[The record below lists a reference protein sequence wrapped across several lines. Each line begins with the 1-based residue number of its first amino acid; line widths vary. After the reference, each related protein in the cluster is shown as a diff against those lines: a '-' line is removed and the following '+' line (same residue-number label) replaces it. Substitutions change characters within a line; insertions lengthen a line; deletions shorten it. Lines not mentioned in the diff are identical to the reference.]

1 MKWYGLL
8 CILLMFACQ
17 SAVETNQEK
26 ETDFPGL
33 IKKMDAYLADIG
45 LNGTLLMAEKGAI
58 IYQRA
63 QGVQDVRTGK
73 QLEIGTSF
81 YLASVAKQMTAMT
94 LLMLDEDGT
103 LSLDDSLSDFFP
115 ELPYADSIQI
125 RHLLTHTSGIPDY
138 YTMGKFHDGMTNAEV
153 VQALLEQPQLD
164 FTPGSAYSYSN
175 SAYVLLSM
183 ITAKA
188 SGMSYREF
196 VQQRIFDPL
205 EMRQSVVFD
214 ETQPEIPNRAV
225 GFTAEGEVADYD
237 AYTTGGG
244 GIFSTVGDVLKWE
257 RALYTEKLISQDL
270 MRQAYM
276 PVSLTNGEVSYYGY
290 GWRLV
295 EGMPERVLHTGGLA
309 GFRTIL
315 LRDLETE
322 WMLIIL
328 TNNTNEN
335 LEELSGE
342 LYEMHQAAA
351 NVTE

>member
-8 CILLMFACQ
+8 CILLLFACQ

-26 ETDFPGL
+26 EHRFSGL
-33 IKKMDAYLADIG
+33 ITKMDTYLADIG
-45 LNGTLLMAEKGAI
+45 FNGTLLMAEKGAV
-58 IYQRA
+58 IYQTAR
-63 QGVQDVRTGK
+63 GVQDVSTGE
-73 QLEIGTSF
+73 QLEIETSF

-94 LLMLDEDGT
+94 LLMLAEAGT
-103 LSLDDSLSDFFP
+103 LSIEDPLSDFFP

-164 FTPGSAYSYSN
+164 FAPGSAFSYSN

-205 EMRQSVVFD
+205 EMTQSVVFD

-257 RALYTEKLISQDL
+257 RALYTEKLIPQDL

-276 PVSLTNGEVSYYGY
+276 PVSLSNGEVSYYGY

-315 LRDLETE
+315 LRDMETE

-342 LYEMHQAAA
+342 LYEMHQTAAK
-351 NVTE
+351 VPE